1 MSNIVGVDRAVGAG
15 NVVGRHRSYKQPS
28 MRIEEGCLTL
38 APLIISREL
47 CSANKYYVS
56 SLRNRLISQKG
67 CANAS
72 EENNQKFKAADIKV
86 PLFISNVDREVS
98 EQDII
103 NYVYGKTKEKVSLE
117 RINMKRQKDYNAYKV
132 YVTKHKMDTFLDDKL
147 WPIGITFRRFVNFH
161 EKRKNMEVVKTVENK
176 R

>member
-1 MSNIVGVDRAVGAG
+1 MS
-15 NVVGRHRSYKQPS
+15 
-28 MRIEEGCLTL
+28 EEWVLYQK
-38 APLIISREL
+38 RR
-47 CSANKYYVS
+47 
-56 SLRNRLISQKG
+56 LRNRLISQKG